1 MSAFDALCPAKMA
14 CPKSFDDVPAS
25 NAVTLSEKIVLL
37 QIISQLPGGLSDIGP
52 KSSPGEASEK
62 GEEGRTLSL
71 QQENDIVSTLAFL
84 SGVSNDNN
92 RITAVCLE
100 ELPAEE
106 ACKVLVAV
114 NKLGPESGQNVL
126 NQIQRGFEQ
135 IFRSLSTISSG
146 MSYQPSSRAHQ

>member
-1 MSAFDALCPAKMA
+1 MA
-14 CPKSFDDVPAS
+14 CPKSFDDAPAS
-25 NAVTLSEKIVLL
+25 NAVSLSEKIVLL
-37 QIISQLPGGLSDIGP
+37 QLISQLPGGLSDFGP

-62 GEEGRTLSL
+62 DDEGRTLSL

-92 RITAVCLE
+92 QITAVCLE

-114 NKLGPESGQNVL
+114 NKLRPESGQNVL

-135 IFRSLSTISSG
+135 IFRSLSMISSG
-146 MSYQPSSRAHQ
+146 MSYQLSSRAHQ